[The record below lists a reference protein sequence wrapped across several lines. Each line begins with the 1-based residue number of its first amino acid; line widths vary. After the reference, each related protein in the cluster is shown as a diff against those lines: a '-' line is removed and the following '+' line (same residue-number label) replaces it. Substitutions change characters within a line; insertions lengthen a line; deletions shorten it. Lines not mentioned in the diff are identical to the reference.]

1 MENEMEL
8 EYTAESMGENVAEFT
23 AIARRPLKSRQTRW
37 AARAAEMLARLGATP
52 NQISVLSVVMAS
64 FGAGCLA
71 LLKSSSPD
79 WRAPLLLGAAVFI
92 QLRLACNLL
101 DGLVAIEG
109 GLKTSS
115 GEVFNELPDRISDV
129 AILVAAGYS
138 LPFGPWGHE
147 LGWAAGLAAVMTAY
161 VRAFGGSVG
170 LRQDFCGPMAK
181 QHRMAVMTV
190 ACLLGAAVSA
200 FHGDGFGIGYLIRA
214 IVEDLTG
221 VVMALGLAVILCGS
235 LITVARRTRRIVKGL
250 EGGAK

>member
-1 MENEMEL
+1 MENELEM
-8 EYTAESMGENVAEFT
+8 EYTAESMGEYAAEVT

-64 FGAGCLA
+64 LGAACLV
-71 LLKSSSPD
+71 LFKSSSPG
-79 WRAPLLLGAAVFI
+79 WRSSLLLGAAAFI

-138 LPFGPWGHE
+138 LPFGPWGRE
-147 LGWAAGLAAVMTAY
+147 LGWAAALASVMTAY
-161 VRAFGGSVG
+161 VRAFGGAAG
-170 LRQDFCGPMAK
+170 LRQEFCGPMAK
-181 QHRMAVMTV
+181 QHRMAVMTG
-190 ACLLGAAVSA
+190 ACLLGAAVEA
-200 FHGDGFGIGYLIRA
+200 IQWDGGGIGSVMGLIA
-214 IVEDLTG
+214 EDVTG
-221 VVMALGLAVILCGS
+221 VMMALGLGVILCGS
-235 LITVARRTRRIVKGL
+235 LMTIARRTRRIVMGL
-250 EGGAK
+250 EGGRK

>member
-1 MENEMEL
+1 MENEL
-8 EYTAESMGENVAEFT
+8 EMDYTTGDT

-37 AARAAEMLARLGATP
+37 AAQAAEMLARLGATP

-64 FGAGCLA
+64 LGAACLV
-71 LLKSSSPD
+71 LFKSSSPG
-79 WRAPLLLGAAVFI
+79 WRAPLLLGAAAFI

-109 GLKTSS
+109 GLKTPS

-138 LPFGPWGHE
+138 LPFGLWGRE
-147 LGWAAGLAAVMTAY
+147 LGWAAALAAVTTAY

-190 ACLLGAAVSA
+190 ACLLGAAVEASQW
-200 FHGDGFGIGYLIRA
+200 DGGGMGKIMGLIA
-214 IVEDLTG
+214 ADVTG
-221 VVMALGLAVILCGS
+221 LAMALGLGVILCGS
-235 LITVARRTRRIVKGL
+235 LMTIARRTRRIVKGL
-250 EGGAK
+250 EGGRK